1 VDVRRTKL
9 PFNVDLKEFELEAR
23 ALERLMHEKK
33 STMTRV
39 DIHQRNLNRDE
50 KKLRTMVNLADYI
63 GYS

>member
-1 VDVRRTKL
+1 M
-9 PFNVDLKEFELEAR
+9 EAR